1 MNGQRICER
10 SGDSYEYL
18 SGGPEPT
25 NGEIIIR
32 EFLKKKI
39 QALMYALL
47 RLVDIVCYD
56 VDLIVFRLDFQIIS
70 KIVQK

>member
-1 MNGQRICER
+1 
-10 SGDSYEYL
+10 
-18 SGGPEPT
+18 
-25 NGEIIIR
+25 
-32 EFLKKKI
+32 
-39 QALMYALL
+39 MYAVL